1 MGEYNKGITYAQ
13 FFRSLEWKKM
23 TAAQFLSASDE
34 DIALLEQQ

>member
-23 TAAQFLSASDE
+23 TAAQLSASDE
-34 DIALLEQQ
+34 NITLLEQQ